1 MASDRVLPV
10 HFGLLSLVL
19 FIRGASFVCPAL
31 AFELRVLDLAFLVS
45 RPPAPAQSIPILRAR
60 YVPSEGFRCE
70 VVLQSFSATLFQVIS
85 LQEQGIKQT
94 QTHPIEG
101 EAIDRASTISPHLK
115 DTNIAI
121 DRNQPLNIID
131 CSLRPLFPSSLKSG
145 QIWLEDL
152 SSSSFFLP
160 CFPSRSLLPPPL
172 H

>member
-19 FIRGASFVCPAL
+19 FHTWSLLCLPSLGFRAESVGPCLFGL
-31 AFELRVLDLAFLVS
+31 T
-45 RPPAPAQSIPILRAR
+45 PPCTCTINILRAR
-60 YVPSEGFRCE
+60 YVPSEGFRCQ

-115 DTNIAI
+115 DTTIAI
-121 DRNQPLNIID
+121 DRNQRLNIID
-131 CSLRPLFPSSLKSG
+131 CSLCPLFPSSLKSG
-145 QIWLEDL
+145 QIWLADL